1 MEHLD
6 QRAARE
12 HRTHAQFA
20 PTRWSVVLAAQASG
34 SPAAE
39 AALARLCEA
48 YWYPIYAFL
57 RRKGHACHEAEDFT
71 QGFFAHVLR
80 REWLRNVG
88 PEKGR
93 FRTFVLRC
101 LTNFVASQPRPPV
114 SIPLDLSGAEERY
127 SVEPAHNITPSRL
140 FELRW
145 AVTLLEQALERL
157 RKEDTV
163 DGRSARFEALV
174 PDLRKETA
182 PGSCAQVAARLGI
195 SEEAAR
201 QEASRLR
208 KRYREAIRDE
218 IGETVSGREE
228 VDAELQYLMQVLSR

>member
-1 MEHLD
+1 MENPV
-6 QRAARE
+6 QQAAHE
-12 HRTHAQFA
+12 DRTHAQFA

-57 RRKGHACHEAEDFT
+57 RRKGHGRPEAEDFT

-101 LTNFVASQPRPPV
+101 LTNFVASQPRLPITV
-114 SIPLDLSGAEERY
+114 PLDFSGAEDRY
-127 SVEPAHNITPSRL
+127 AVEPVENVTPDRL

-145 AVTLLEQALERL
+145 AVALLERALE
-157 RKEDTV
+157 
-163 DGRSARFEALV
+163 
-174 PDLRKETA
+174 
-182 PGSCAQVAARLGI
+182 
-195 SEEAAR
+195 
-201 QEASRLR
+201 
-208 KRYREAIRDE
+208 
-218 IGETVSGREE
+218 
-228 VDAELQYLMQVLSR
+228 